1 MFKLIQKITN
11 VSFFSSATL
20 LLELDDLAGMEIA
33 YKPGDH
39 LGVFAC
45 NRSELVEGILKHLDT
60 SFDPDVPVELQIQK
74 QTHTPNGYFLVIF
87 FFFFV

>member
-1 MFKLIQKITN
+1 M
-11 VSFFSSATL
+11 TL

-45 NRSELVEGILKHLDT
+45 NKSDLVEEILKRLD
-60 SFDPDVPVELQIQK
+60 SPFDFDAPVQLQLQK
-74 QTHTPNGYFLVIF
+74 QSHTPNGD
-87 FFFFV
+87 